1 MKYLLLILILNFL
14 FAKEILITSQIVDSN
29 NTPLE
34 KASIQCED
42 RYSLSDNKGFFSIK
56 CYDSSLIKISYIG
69 YKTFNEKASSIK
81 KYIVLKTDNIRTEEI
96 KVYGGLNENNN
107 DTRIKVVS
115 NDKFSLNGKNHL
127 QDVIMSTP
135 ELNFS
140 GGTSRPK
147 YLQIRGLG
155 ELSQFSG
162 EGAPHFYVGVF
173 LDDINFTGIGGI
185 ALLDYIKQI
194 EIFKG
199 PQSTSFGSNAM
210 AGAIN
215 LISVNPSPIKSYKFK
230 LTSGSYNSN
239 KISFNINY
247 PISKRIFVNT
257 THTIN
262 KSDGYVKNRYLDDQ
276 NSNEIDETLS
286 KIKLLFKYNENI
298 QSLLTHYYIK
308 LNNEYDAWTIDNN
321 GFNTQSDF
329 QGKDIH
335 KTDATSL
342 KTIFRLNKFK
352 ITSISSY
359 SLNNLVY
366 TYDGD
371 WGNTNLWESA
381 PYNWDPLTGYYE
393 WNFPDV
399 TYRKKKIVNQE
410 IRVNYKNTLIGIYG
424 SKIKESDERI
434 GYFFSGDWDDMKSIF
449 HINNFA
455 LFIKQNYKISEK
467 YILNTSLRY
476 DTYDTEN
483 DLYYRSTYYGGNYV
497 SEKLKT
503 NDDNIGWNIN
513 IENKVSKNSNIF
525 LSFSKGYKTSGINQ
539 SPNFTNYRYY
549 DSEESINT
557 ELGLNYK
564 NSMLKINCSIFY
576 MHRENPQL
584 RLFVQN
590 NVNYPTYF
598 DYATFNGS
606 QSYLKGIESNL
617 EFYVNEN
624 HTIYYSISILDN
636 YLGSF
641 YFDENNDGINEKFG
655 DREGAH
661 SPKVSSTF
669 ATKTKIN
676 KNLSFNLD
684 FNFNDSFYFDEQN
697 DHKSNTYM
705 LANSSIIY
713 SYKNIN
719 ISIWGKN
726 LTNEKYPIRGY
737 SFVLEPP
744 TTTGYSGNKKDYVSY
759 GEKRTSG
766 ITIEYKF

>member
-1 MKYLLLILILNFL
+1 MKYLLFFFILNFL
-14 FAKEILITSQIVDSN
+14 FSKDLIITSQIVNIDN
-29 NTPLE
+29 KPLE

-42 RYSLSDNKGFFSIK
+42 TYALSDRDGFFTIK
-56 CYDSSLIKISYIG
+56 CDDTSEIKISYIG
-69 YKTFNEKASSIK
+69 YKNFNEKFKNISN
-81 KYIVLKTDNIRTEEI
+81 YIILERDNILTEEV
-96 KVYGGLNENNN
+96 KVYGGLNENYK
-107 DTRIKVVS
+107 DTRIKVIS
-115 NDKFSLNGKNHL
+115 NDNFSLNGKSHL
-127 QDVIMSTP
+127 QDVIMSTT

-215 LISVNPSPIKSYKFK
+215 LISVNPSSIKSYQIKV
-230 LTSGSYNSN
+230 TSGSYNLN
-239 KISFNINY
+239 KLSFNINY
-247 PISKRIFVNT
+247 PITQKIFINT
-257 THTIN
+257 THTLN
-262 KSDGYVKNRYLDDQ
+262 KSDGYIKNKYLTDQ
-276 NSNEIDETLS
+276 NSNEIDESLS
-286 KIKLLFKYNENI
+286 KIKVLFKYNNNI
-298 QSLLTHYYIK
+298 QTLLTHYYIN
-308 LNNEYDAWTIDNN
+308 LNNKYDAWTIDNN

-329 QGKDIH
+329 QGYDIH

-342 KTIFRLNKFK
+342 KTTYKKNKIK

-359 SLNNLVY
+359 SYNNLSY
-366 TYDGD
+366 KYDGD
-371 WGNTNLWESA
+371 WGNTDLWESP
-381 PYNWDPLTGYYE
+381 PYNWDPLIGYFE
-393 WNFPDV
+393 WDFPDI
-399 TYRKKKIVNQE
+399 TYRKKKIATQE
-410 IRVNYKNTLIGIYG
+410 IRLNYKNTLIGIYG

-449 HINNFA
+449 DINNLAF
-455 LFIKQNYKISEK
+455 FIKQNYKISK
-467 YILNTSLRY
+467 KWIINASLRY
-476 DTYDTEN
+476 DTYDTVN
-483 DLYYRSTYYGGNYV
+483 NLYYRSTYYGGNYV
-497 SEKLKT
+497 NEKLKISD
-503 NDDNIGWNIN
+503 NNIGWNIN
-513 IENKVSKNSNIF
+513 IENKINHNTNIF
-525 LSFSKGYKTSGINQ
+525 LSASKGYKTSGINQ
-539 SPNFTNYRYY
+539 SPNFSNYRYY
-549 DSEESINT
+549 NSEESINT

-564 NSMLKINCSIFY
+564 NSMLKLNCSVFY
-576 MHRENPQL
+576 MHRNNPQL

-617 EFYVNEN
+617 EFYINKN
-624 HTIYYSISILDN
+624 HTIFYSISILDN

-641 YFDENNDGINEKFG
+641 YFDENNDGVNEKFG
-655 DREGAH
+655 NREGAH

-669 ATKTKIN
+669 STKTKIN
-676 KNLSFNLD
+676 TNIIINLD
-684 FNFNDSFYFDEQN
+684 LNFNDSFYFDEQN
-697 DHKSNTYM
+697 EHKSNTYM
-705 LANSSIIY
+705 LLNSSIIY
-713 SYKNIN
+713 TYKNIN
-719 ISIWGKN
+719 VSIWGKN
-726 LTNEKYPIRGY
+726 LTNEKYKIRGY
-737 SFVLEPP
+737 SFVLEPLS
-744 TTTGYSGNKKDYVSY
+744 TIKKDYVSY

>member
-1 MKYLLLILILNFL
+1 MKHLLLILILNFL

-29 NTPLE
+29 NVPLE
-34 KASIQCED
+34 KASIQCGD
-42 RYSLSDNKGFFSIK
+42 KYSLSDNEGFFSIK
-56 CYDSSLIKISYIG
+56 CYDSTSIKITYIG
-69 YKTFNEKASSIK
+69 YKDFNEKASSIK
-81 KYIVLKTDNIRTEEI
+81 KYIVLKRDNIRTEEV

-127 QDVIMSTP
+127 QDIIMSTP

-215 LISVNPSPIKSYKFK
+215 LISLNPSPIKSYQLK

-247 PISKRIFVNT
+247 PLTKKIFINT

-262 KSDGYVKNRYLDDQ
+262 KSDGYVKNKYLDDQ

-298 QSLLTHYYIK
+298 QTLLTHYYIK

-329 QGKDIH
+329 QGHDIH
-335 KTDATSL
+335 KTNATSL

-371 WGNTNLWESA
+371 WGNTNLWEST

-393 WNFPDV
+393 WNFPDI

-449 HINNFA
+449 HINNLAF
-455 LFIKQNYKISEK
+455 FIKQNYKISEK
-467 YILNTSLRY
+467 YIINTSLRY

-483 DLYYRSTYYGGNYV
+483 ELYYRSTYYGGNYV

-513 IENKVSKNSNIF
+513 IENKISKNSNIF
-525 LSFSKGYKTSGINQ
+525 LSVSKGYKTSGINQ

-549 DSEESINT
+549 NSEESINT

-564 NSMLKINCSIFY
+564 NRMIKLNCSIFY

-606 QSYLKGIESNL
+606 QSYLKGIESSL

-661 SPKVSSTF
+661 SPQVSSTF

-676 KNLSFNLD
+676 NNISLNLD

-713 SYKNIN
+713 SNKNIN
-719 ISIWGKN
+719 VSIWCKN